1 MVLRRLMGDFSGG
14 SVVKNL
20 PSNAGNA
27 SSIPGQ
33 GTKIPCAVGATI
45 SPCAAVKESVHH
57 NEDSM
62 QINIFKR
69 RRKRLTGLHTRCQF
83 DSVHPGGSRGNSLFC
98 LSYLLDAAC
107 IPWFMVSYF
116 IFKVSS
122 LAIFKCLSLIFLSL
136 SLSLT
141 PALLFPSY
149 KVSNPICQ
157 KPSYWIPLN
166 TLPTTKPVLSTPF
179 CFSTHDK

>member
-69 RRKRLTGLHTRCQF
+69 RRKRLTGLHARCQF

-141 PALLFPSY
+141 PALLSPSY

-157 KPSYWIPLN
+157 KPSY
-166 TLPTTKPVLSTPF
+166 
-179 CFSTHDK
+179 